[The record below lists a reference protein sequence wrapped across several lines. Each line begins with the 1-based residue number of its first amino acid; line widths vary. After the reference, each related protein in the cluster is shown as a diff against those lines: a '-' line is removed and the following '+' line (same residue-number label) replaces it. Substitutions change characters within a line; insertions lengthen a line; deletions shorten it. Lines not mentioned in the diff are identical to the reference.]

1 MSRVQDEIALEF
13 GKVSDEPNSLKL
25 KRQLSHHEPPQTTKR
40 MSRLASTMS
49 DDGQLPWMNAWE
61 RVEVGVICVV
71 IAAVWGLLSLPVI
84 FYHIPP
90 VSSSKY
96 FSIATAGKPTPTVD
110 LRNRIPY

>member
-1 MSRVQDEIALEF
+1 MSGVQDEIALEF

-71 IAAVWGLLSLPVI
+71 IAAVWGLLLV

-96 FSIATAGKPTPTVD
+96 SQLQLAN
-110 LRNRIPY
+110 LLQL